1 MNKNKIMLMVATLFV
16 ACNAMAQKLTA
27 DAVTIAQGEKA
38 SLVVNY
44 EATEG
49 LTGAQFNITLPAG
62 VELEFDDAETF
73 DYVYSTTQKGYNVN
87 IKDQNG
93 YNTVIISRKSN
104 KVGALTSG
112 TELITL
118 SLAAKADAALGAA
131 VAKISGIKFAQ
142 TGVSV
147 AGNEDFEVAITV
159 TEATGINS
167 IEANAQDV
175 PAYNLAGQKVN
186 KGFKGLVIMNGKKV
200 VK

>member
-167 IEANAQDV
+167 IEANTQDA

-186 KGFKGLVIMNGKKV
+186 NGFKGLVIMNGKKV

>member
-131 VAKISGIKFAQ
+131 VAKISGIKFAK

-167 IEANAQDV
+167 IEANAQDA

-186 KGFKGLVIMNGKKV
+186 NGFKGLVIMNGKKV

>member
-27 DAVTIAQGEKA
+27 DAVSIAQGEKA

-167 IEANAQDV
+167 IEANAQDA

>member
-167 IEANAQDV
+167 IEANAQDA

>member
-131 VAKISGIKFAQ
+131 VAKISGIKFAK

-167 IEANAQDV
+167 IEANAQDA

-186 KGFKGLVIMNGKKV
+186 KGFKGLVIVNGKKV

>member
-131 VAKISGIKFAQ
+131 VAKISGIKFAK

-167 IEANAQDV
+167 IEANAQDA

-186 KGFKGLVIMNGKKV
+186 KGFKGLVIMNGKKI

>member
-131 VAKISGIKFAQ
+131 VVKISGIKFAK

-167 IEANAQDV
+167 IEANAQDA

-186 KGFKGLVIMNGKKV
+186 NGFKGLVIMNGKKV

>member
-167 IEANAQDV
+167 IEANAQDA

-186 KGFKGLVIMNGKKV
+186 KGFKGLVIVNGKKV

>member
-27 DAVTIAQGEKA
+27 DAVTIAQGEKG

-131 VAKISGIKFAQ
+131 VAKISGIKFAK

-167 IEANAQDV
+167 IEANAQDA

>member
-167 IEANAQDV
+167 IEANAQDA

-186 KGFKGLVIMNGKKV
+186 NGFKGLVIMNGKKV

>member
-104 KVGALTSG
+104 KGGALTSG

-167 IEANAQDV
+167 IEANAQDA

>member
-167 IEANAQDV
+167 IAQDA

-186 KGFKGLVIMNGKKV
+186 NGFKGLVIMNGKKV

>member
-131 VAKISGIKFAQ
+131 VAKISGIKFAK

-167 IEANAQDV
+167 IEANAQDA

>member
-27 DAVTIAQGEKA
+27 DAVSIVQGEKA

-44 EATEG
+44 ESAEN

-167 IEANAQDV
+167 IEANAQDA

>member
-27 DAVTIAQGEKA
+27 DAVTIAQGEKP

-167 IEANAQDV
+167 IEANAQDA

>member
-131 VAKISGIKFAQ
+131 VAKISGIKFAK

-167 IEANAQDV
+167 IEANAQDA

-186 KGFKGLVIMNGKKV
+186 DGFKGLVIMNGKKV

>member
-1 MNKNKIMLMVATLFV
+1 MNKNKIMLFVATLFV
-16 ACNAMAQKLTA
+16 AGNAMAQKLTA
-27 DAVTIAQGEKA
+27 YAVSIVQGEKA

-44 EATEG
+44 ESAED

-62 VELEFDDAETF
+62 VELEFDDADTF

-87 IKDQNG
+87 VKDQSG

-104 KVGALTSG
+104 KVGALAAG
-112 TELITL
+112 ELITL
-118 SLAAKADAALGAA
+118 SLVAKADAALGAA
-131 VAKISGIKFAQ
+131 VAKISGIKFAK

-167 IEANAQDV
+167 IEANAQDA